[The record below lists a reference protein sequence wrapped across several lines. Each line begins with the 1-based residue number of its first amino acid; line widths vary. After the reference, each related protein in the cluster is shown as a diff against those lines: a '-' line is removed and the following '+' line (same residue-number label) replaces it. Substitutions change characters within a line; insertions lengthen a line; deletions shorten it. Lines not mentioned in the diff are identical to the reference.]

1 MYIVH
6 VHVLNTC
13 TVYVLIHIHVYMYI
27 MCVCILNHCPR
38 SDWSSLQCQIVFDSQ
53 AELQEHRR
61 LCSRS
66 HNDSVSTDTPS
77 PSLSDVE
84 VLSDSESFTSDDSFK
99 HLPQKHS
106 QPSPVKLG
114 GSAHVHVPVHTTGV
128 AGGGKRRRGRK
139 KVGVSGS
146 SANVASQSTA
156 TKMKTRKSSSE
167 TALSSSEPGRPS
179 RQAMYDEE
187 GGNSELSIGGVMF
200 EVGIDSSESS
210 DEDDL
215 TYTSAEMAQLLSL
228 NEQDM
233 HQYMGNSE
241 SEEEGDIG
249 ALSDDEDEGK
259 MAGERDEGEDVEKKR
274 GKRQRSQKKEADSG
288 RAKSDSSSHCH
299 SSPPPPSHR
308 HPAQSRQPE
317 PVGLFWDIENCSVPA
332 NKSAFGVA
340 AKMRRV
346 FFEGKREA
354 EFMVVCDI
362 TKERKEVTN
371 ALNKAQVSHVY
382 VHVYIHENT
391 CAYIAH

>member
-1 MYIVH
+1 M
-6 VHVLNTC
+6 
-13 TVYVLIHIHVYMYI
+13 
-27 MCVCILNHCPR
+27 
-38 SDWSSLQCQIVFDSQ
+38 FDSQ

-61 LCSRS
+61 QCSRS

-84 VLSDSESFTSDDSFK
+84 VLSDSESFTSEDSFK

-114 GSAHVHVPVHTTGV
+114 GSAHVHVPVHTTGG
-128 AGGGKRRRGRK
+128 AGGGKRRHGRK
-139 KVGVSGS
+139 KAGVSGS

-167 TALSSSEPGRPS
+167 TALSSSEPGGPS

-233 HQYMGNSE
+233 HPYMGNSE

-259 MAGERDEGEDVEKKR
+259 MAGEDVEKKR
-274 GKRQRSQKKEADSG
+274 GKRQRSQKKEADPG
-288 RAKSDSSSHCH
+288 RAKSDSSSHRH

-362 TKERKEVTN
+362 TKERKEVTD
-371 ALNKAQVSHVY
+371 ALNKAQVSHV
-382 VHVYIHENT
+382 HVYNMCIAHVLMRDERKKQARSNKQGKATQHTSHMYIHVHENT
-391 CAYIAH
+391 CA